1 MLESLLKY
9 CQKVFRYEQNP
20 ELLHESINDPAP
32 GPVRNPV
39 QTLEDEFK
47 SDMEGSAQDLKEFSS
62 KLLSVIAR
70 ILEIS
75 QGVFF
80 NAEKCKGAHV
90 IRYLSGYASQN
101 LDTGNLEYEFGQGLS
116 GQVAKDGKLININ
129 SVPEGY
135 ITILSGL
142 GEASPRSMII
152 FPVLNKNQVLA
163 VIELASFKVF
173 SKSDEEF
180 LMGIAPYVAREIL
193 KLKKKRQSA

>member
-1 MLESLLKY
+1 MPGSLLKY
-9 CQKVFRYEQNP
+9 YQKIFRCEQNP
-20 ELLHESINDPAP
+20 ELLHESVNDPAP
-32 GPVRNPV
+32 GPVRNHV
-39 QTLEDEFK
+39 LALVDELK

-80 NAEKCKGAHV
+80 NAENYKSAHV